1 METWIAAYSS
11 NEESEAIL
19 VRGLLEAEGIPC
31 RLESARISQLPVNIG
46 DLGEVRVLVHNED
59 FEKARKA
66 LDVARTEEE
75 EEEI

>member
-1 METWIAAYSS
+1 METWIDVYSS

-31 RLESARISQLPVNIG
+31 RLESARISQIPVNIG